1 MQWITE
7 SKAHRVVYWLMGVG
21 LFLQLSSKVLYT
33 SDSTNGVHVYLL
45 LILPALLLTVW
56 SFLKKESLFLVEA
69 KRFLVAA
76 GLFMTVCSV
85 SAYWSDSGQSVL
97 YVLRKSLV
105 IFLYPAAIIYLVT
118 VAKWQHIKFFIMMLC
133 VVAAV
138 GALVSL
144 CYQLVVLDE
153 SFGWRTFRIYRMGHG
168 EWIDLGYPVIAGIYF
183 ALFGVLAASL
193 VALGHQNHSQNLVL
207 MLVIL
212 VLLPYVFLTFSRTS
226 WIAWAVA
233 ICYLM
238 VVFRHR
244 ATIALATILACIAFV
259 MIAIYQNEMAVEVT
273 ERQLSGRP
281 QIWLWTLQHFL
292 EHPLLGHG
300 FAHSFW
306 PEKPYAHA
314 HNFFLQVL
322 FEHGILGLTCYLF
335 MLTSV
340 FAGVWRYR
348 RNKLVLAAFA
358 LVIYILTAMMVDVQ
372 HVITRPGLFWSIFWF
387 PLAFT
392 IGAVN
397 RAQLAAPI
405 NTLSEDY

>member
-56 SFLKKESLFLVEA
+56 SFLKKESLF
-69 KRFLVAA
+69 
-76 GLFMTVCSV
+76 

-105 IFLYPAAIIYLVT
+105 IFLYLAAIIYLVT

-292 EHPLLGHG
+292 ERPLLGHG
-300 FAHSFW
+300 CAACHYPSRPLLEYFLVSTGIYDRCSKSGSVGS
-306 PEKPYAHA
+306 PNQHA
-314 HNFFLQVL
+314 
-322 FEHGILGLTCYLF
+322 I
-335 MLTSV
+335 
-340 FAGVWRYR
+340 
-348 RNKLVLAAFA
+348 
-358 LVIYILTAMMVDVQ
+358 
-372 HVITRPGLFWSIFWF
+372 
-387 PLAFT
+387 
-392 IGAVN
+392 
-397 RAQLAAPI
+397 
-405 NTLSEDY
+405 

>member
-1 MQWITE
+1 
-7 SKAHRVVYWLMGVG
+7 
-21 LFLQLSSKVLYT
+21 
-33 SDSTNGVHVYLL
+33 
-45 LILPALLLTVW
+45 
-56 SFLKKESLFLVEA
+56 
-69 KRFLVAA
+69 
-76 GLFMTVCSV
+76 
-85 SAYWSDSGQSVL
+85 
-97 YVLRKSLV
+97 
-105 IFLYPAAIIYLVT
+105 
-118 VAKWQHIKFFIMMLC
+118 
-133 VVAAV
+133 
-138 GALVSL
+138 
-144 CYQLVVLDE
+144 
-153 SFGWRTFRIYRMGHG
+153 MGHG

-183 ALFGVLAASL
+183 AQFGVLAASL

-348 RNKLVLAAFA
+348 CSKSGSVGSPN
-358 LVIYILTAMMVDVQ
+358 Q
-372 HVITRPGLFWSIFWF
+372 HAI
-387 PLAFT
+387 
-392 IGAVN
+392 
-397 RAQLAAPI
+397 
-405 NTLSEDY
+405 

>member
-1 MQWITE
+1 M
-7 SKAHRVVYWLMGVG
+7 VYWLMGAG
-21 LFLQLSSKVLYT
+21 LFLQLSSEVLY
-33 SDSTNGVHVYLL
+33 SSGSANGVHVYLL

-56 SFLKKESLFLVEA
+56 SFLRKESLFSVEV
-69 KRFLVAA
+69 KRFLIAA
-76 GLFMTVCSV
+76 GLFMTICSV

-105 IFLYPAAIIYLVT
+105 IFFYLSAIIYLVT

-138 GALVSL
+138 GALVSI

-193 VALGHQNHSQNLVL
+193 VALGQQNRSQNFVL

-212 VLLPYVFLTFSRTS
+212 VLLTYVFLTFSRTS
-226 WIAWAVA
+226 WIAWAAA

-238 VVFRHR
+238 VVLRHR
-244 ATIALATILACIAFV
+244 ATIALATILACIALV
-259 MIAIYQNEMAVEVT
+259 MIAIYQNQIAVEVT
-273 ERQLSGRP
+273 ERQLSGRV

-292 EHPLLGHG
+292 ERPLLGHG
-300 FAHSFW
+300 FDHSFW
-306 PEKPYAHA
+306 PETPYAHA
-314 HNFFLQVL
+314 HNFLLQVL
-322 FEHGILGLTCYLF
+322 FEQGLLGLICYFF

-348 RNKLVLAAFA
+348 EDKLVLAAFA

-392 IGAVN
+392 MGAVN
-397 RAQLAAPI
+397 RAQLAAFRNPYKKA
-405 NTLSEDY
+405 S